1 MDDDELIELGADLCE
16 KCDNRQK
23 LLLARSLLLSISKS
37 GSDEVAKGT
46 VPDKTCF
53 GNAFQIAYRRTIIWV

>member
-37 GSDEVAKGT
+37 GSDEVAN
-46 VPDKTCF
+46 KTLV
-53 GNAFQIAYRRTIIWV
+53 AYEFLRMDI

>member
-1 MDDDELIELGADLCE
+1 MRSVRGTPMDEDELIELGADLCE

-37 GSDEVAKGT
+37 GSDEVAS
-46 VPDKTCF
+46 KTLV
-53 GNAFQIAYRRTIIWV
+53 AYEFLRMDL

>member
-1 MDDDELIELGADLCE
+1 MNEDELIELGADLCK

-37 GSDEVAKGT
+37 GSDEIASKTLVAYEFLRM
-46 VPDKTCF
+46 DL
-53 GNAFQIAYRRTIIWV
+53 